1 MELVLKQK
9 TSQNQVDQNQNYDEA
24 LKSFDQAI
32 ELNPKNVLARSNK
45 GFVLNYL
52 ERLEEAAIC
61 YDKVIE
67 LAPDS
72 YLSWNAKGANLMHME
87 KYLEAIQYFDRA
99 IELNSE
105 DADKASC
112 EISVERIDDALIHF
126 ETAVKL
132 GGEHY
137 VRSAR
142 EDEVF

>member
-32 ELNPKNVLARSNK
+32 ELNPKNVPARSNK

-99 IELNSE
+99 I
-105 DADKASC
+105 DKASC

-137 VRSAR
+137 VRSTR
-142 EDEVF
+142 EDEFF